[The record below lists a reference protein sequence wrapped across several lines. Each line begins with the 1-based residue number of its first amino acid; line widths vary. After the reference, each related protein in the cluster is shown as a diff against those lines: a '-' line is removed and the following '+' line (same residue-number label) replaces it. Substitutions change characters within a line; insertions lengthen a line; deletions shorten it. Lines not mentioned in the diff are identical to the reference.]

1 MFHLFVIIGDILF
14 YPMLTIM
21 PVQPEYLLPLLKDI
35 PRLVNRPKALVFYFY
50 VAISV
55 LADHLKLVA
64 DLV

>member
-1 MFHLFVIIGDILF
+1 
-14 YPMLTIM
+14 MLTIM